1 MTDVKL
7 RIDDLD
13 ALEEAAEKCGLE
25 LRRDQKHYAWWGR
38 YVGDSHAYGE
48 HRPAEMGTCAHAL
61 RLKGTTPRDGASGP
75 WEIGVVPA
83 KDGKGFGL
91 YFDTYGDAGAQLT
104 RAVEQNANKLR
115 REYAAAVATKRAKK
129 TLARKG
135 FVVSREDLP
144 GNRIRLKL
152 RRR

>member
-1 MTDVKL
+1 M
-7 RIDDLD
+7 R
-13 ALEEAAEKCGLE
+13 G
-25 LRRDQKHYAWWGR
+25 QKKYAWWGH

-61 RLKGTTPRDGASGP
+61 RLQGTTPLDGASGP

-83 KDGKGFGL
+83 KDGDGFKL
-91 YFDTYGDAGAQLT
+91 YFDTYGSAGQQLT
-104 RAVEQNANKLR
+104 AAVEQNANKLR
-115 REYAAAVATKRAKK
+115 REYACAVATRKAKK

-135 FVVSREDLP
+135 FTVQRENLP
-144 GNRIRLKL
+144 GHRIRLKL